1 MIQKPRR
8 EMLLEMLAADPKDTF
23 LRYGLAMELARE
35 GQALEAVARLRD
47 LIADQPQYVPAY
59 FQAAQIL
66 LREGDATAAAKLLR
80 GGIAA
85 AQDQSD
91 LHAAEE
97 MTALLAQIE
106 LP

>member
-1 MIQKPRR
+1 
-8 EMLLEMLAADPKDTF
+8 MLQEMLAADPKDTF

-35 GQALEAVARLRD
+35 GEPEQAVARLRE
-47 LIADQPQYVPAY
+47 LIVDQPQYVPAY

-66 LREGDATAAAKLLR
+66 LRESDSAESAEVLR
-80 GGIAA
+80 SGIAA
-85 AQDQSD
+85 ARAASD

-97 MTALLAQIE
+97 MSALLQQIE